1 MYWLF
6 GQVLKVVR
14 YVRCINYN
22 LRYLRKLDIFDL
34 LTVCVVDQ
42 ILTTLDPQAVF
53 FNGKYTAA
61 LQPATPRKEKQ
72 RKNNSLVHFWVC
84 NILSCLL
91 LTQSNQFLHKGVS
104 CAPLIRSWTLITGSR
119 CIQDYFFMG
128 LSFHLSPYSL
138 VDFVC
143 YLAWLSFFKPPWWP
157 VSTFCAQIALNFQI
171 NY

>member
-1 MYWLF
+1 MRSGIRFWLRW
-6 GQVLKVVR
+6 VLKQCFLMVNVPLPF
-14 YVRCINYN
+14 N
-22 LRYLRKLDIFDL
+22 LP
-34 LTVCVVDQ
+34 
-42 ILTTLDPQAVF
+42 PQE
-53 FNGKYTAA
+53 K
-61 LQPATPRKEKQ
+61 KKQ

-91 LTQSNQFLHKGVS
+91 LIQSNQFLHEGVS

-157 VSTFCAQIALNFQI
+157 VSTFCAQIALNFQR